1 VLLLFGAANRDPA
14 RYSEPD
20 RFLIERNPTD
30 HLAFGA
36 GIHYCLGAA
45 LARLEASVLLR
56 LLAKR
61 VAVARLEGEPQRTMN
76 PSLRGFRYLPVELV
90 PA

>member
-1 VLLLFGAANRDPA
+1 MLVAFRAANRDPA
-14 RYSEPD
+14 RYPEPD

-45 LARLEASVLLR
+45 LARLEAAVLLR

-61 VAVARLEGEPQRTMN
+61 VAVARLTGDPERTTN
-76 PSLRGFRYLPVELV
+76 PTFAGFGDCPSSF
-90 PA
+90 